1 MNIERDG
8 QTLATINMAL
18 IAPVRERFAIELEDA
33 SELSAK
39 GNITDHEYQLK
50 RDDRTSPRSQT
61 LVPPP

>member
-1 MNIERDG
+1 
-8 QTLATINMAL
+8 MAL

-39 GNITDHEYQLK
+39 GNITDHEYQVK
-50 RDDRTSPRSQT
+50 RDGRTSPRSQT